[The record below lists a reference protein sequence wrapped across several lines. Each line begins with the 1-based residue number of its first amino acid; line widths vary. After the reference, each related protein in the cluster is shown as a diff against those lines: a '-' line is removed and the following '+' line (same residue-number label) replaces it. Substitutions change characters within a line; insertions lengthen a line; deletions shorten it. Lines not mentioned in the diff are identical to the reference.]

1 MDIKDRI
8 GGVNLGVNLA
18 QDRDKQRVAGFI
30 KWGEFLD

>member
-8 GGVNLGVNLA
+8 GDVNLA